1 MEQNRNGI
9 QVFARLSN
17 LIYPRRCPICDGL
30 TGSHKIL
37 VCETCRQRLVYV
49 REPACKK
56 CGKPLEK
63 EEAEYCADCSR
74 RKHTYTRG
82 KAVFPYDRL
91 MRASI
96 ARFKYRGRR
105 EYADFYAEE
114 LVKRCGE
121 LLHSWQPDALVPVPL
136 HKSRMRKRGF
146 NQAELTARKV
156 GKALGIPVEKRL
168 LLRTKKT
175 SPQKEL
181 NDVQRRAN
189 LKNAFQVSQNDVR
202 LKRVVLVDDIY
213 TTGST
218 IDAAAAVLLEH
229 GVERVYFLTICIG
242 RGF

>member
-1 MEQNRNGI
+1 
-9 QVFARLSN
+9 
-17 LIYPRRCPICDGL
+17 
-30 TGSHKIL
+30 
-37 VCETCRQRLVYV
+37 
-49 REPACKK
+49 
-56 CGKPLEK
+56 
-63 EEAEYCADCSR
+63 
-74 RKHTYTRG
+74 
-82 KAVFPYDRL
+82 

-121 LLHSWQPDALVPVPL
+121 LLLSWQPDALVPVPL

-229 GVERVYFLTICIG
+229 GVEGVYFLTSCIG

>member
-1 MEQNRNGI
+1 M
-9 QVFARLSN
+9 
-17 LIYPRRCPICDGL
+17 
-30 TGSHKIL
+30 
-37 VCETCRQRLVYV
+37 
-49 REPACKK
+49 
-56 CGKPLEK
+56 
-63 EEAEYCADCSR
+63 
-74 RKHTYTRG
+74 
-82 KAVFPYDRL
+82 
-91 MRASI
+91 
-96 ARFKYRGRR
+96 
-105 EYADFYAEE
+105 
-114 LVKRCGE
+114 
-121 LLHSWQPDALVPVPL
+121 
-136 HKSRMRKRGF
+136 
-146 NQAELTARKV
+146 
-156 GKALGIPVEKRL
+156 GIPVEKRL

>member
-1 MEQNRNGI
+1 MGQNKNGI
-9 QVFARLSN
+9 QVFARLLN

-37 VCETCRQRLVYV
+37 ACASCRQRLAYV

-63 EEAEYCADCSR
+63 EETEYCADCAR
-74 RKHTYTRG
+74 RKHAYARG
-82 KAVFPYDRL
+82 RAVFPYDRL

-114 LVKRCGE
+114 MVKSLGE
-121 LLHSWQPDALVPVPL
+121 LLLSWEPDALIPVPL
-136 HKSRMRKRGF
+136 HKSRMKRRGF
-146 NQAELTARKV
+146 NQAELTARKI
-156 GKALGIPVEKRL
+156 GESLGIPVKTGL

-181 NDVQRRAN
+181 NDTQRRAN

-202 LKRVVLVDDIY
+202 LKKVVLVDDIY

-218 IDAAAAVLLEH
+218 MDAAASVLLEH
-229 GVERVYFLTICIG
+229 GAEKVYFLAICIG